1 MSENTDNTVCIE
13 RRRHERIEIKRPCKV
28 LHNPT
33 LRYMAAKTQ
42 DLSPGGAMLELSHHR
57 PLAVG
62 DQIDLLVDW
71 DETGIVNKQTMLAA
85 TVVRVGE
92 SEGLRQRI
100 GIAFDR
106 EQSVTMAA

>member
-1 MSENTDNTVCIE
+1 MRETTDNTVCIE
-13 RRRHERIEIKRPCKV
+13 RRRHARLEIKRPCKV

-33 LRYMAAKTQ
+33 LRYMAAQTQ

-85 TVVRVGE
+85 TVVRVGAC
-92 SEGLRQRI
+92 EGLRQRV
-100 GIAFDR
+100 GITFAH
-106 EQSVTMAA
+106 EQAVTMAA